1 MNVVIKTN
9 IGCARSEN
17 QDRVKAVMLNDDVA
31 LAVLCDGMGGENA
44 GSEASQIAVD
54 IVYDRISGNFRHN
67 SDENNIKNLL
77 VSSVSAANS
86 VIYNKANEENEKA
99 GMGTTCVAA
108 LVTKNTIHILNV
120 GDSRAYL
127 IDSNGIKQVTSDHT
141 FVKMLFDQGK
151 IQEHEMK
158 SHPKRN
164 YITKAVGV
172 ESKIEPDYYEIE
184 RNGEKTV
191 LLCSDGLSN
200 YCSDDEINRII
211 KSFPPEDAGEKLI
224 EAALN
229 NQGKDNITLAMIE
242 I

>member
-1 MNVVIKTN
+1 MNVVLKTN

-54 IVYDRISGNFRHN
+54 IVFDRISGNFRHN

-86 VIYNKANEENEKA
+86 VIYNKANEENEKS

-108 LVTKNTIHILNV
+108 LVTKNMIHILNV

-184 RNGEKTV
+184 RNGKKTV

-200 YCSDDEINRII
+200 YCDDDEIYSII
-211 KSFPPEDAGEKLI
+211 KQYPLEEAGDKLI
-224 EAALN
+224 ELALN
-229 NQGKDNITLAMIE
+229 YQGKDNITLAMIE